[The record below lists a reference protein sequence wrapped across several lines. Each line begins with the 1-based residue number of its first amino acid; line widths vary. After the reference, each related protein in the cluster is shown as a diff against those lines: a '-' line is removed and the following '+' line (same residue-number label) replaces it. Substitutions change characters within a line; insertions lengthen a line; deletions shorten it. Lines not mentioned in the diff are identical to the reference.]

1 MTPCDPADADM
12 IDALSRLHTRTVDA
26 RQGYETMLAKAEPEF
41 RPVVQQFHD
50 LHSRQATDLAR
61 IITALGG
68 TPDPEGS
75 LMGTVNR
82 TVVSLRAVFDEID
95 EDVMDA
101 IRDGEARILEAF
113 DSALSKGPAQSWHGE
128 VQDMREALLR
138 LLAATSHLD

>member
-1 MTPCDPADADM
+1 MTPRDSADADM

-68 TPDPEGS
+68 APDPEGS

-101 IRDGEARILEAF
+101 IRDGEERLLEAF
-113 DSALSKGPAQSWHGE
+113 DTALSTGPAQAWHGD
-128 VQDMREALLR
+128 VKDMREALLR